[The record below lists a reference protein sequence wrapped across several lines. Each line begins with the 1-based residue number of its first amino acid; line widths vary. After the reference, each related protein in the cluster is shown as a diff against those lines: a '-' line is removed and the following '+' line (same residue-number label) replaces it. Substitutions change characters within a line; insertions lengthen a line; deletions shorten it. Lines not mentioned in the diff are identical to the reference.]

1 MKTLKVLTKA
11 GHSLEEDRP
20 TILECLQEIASHDGG
35 EGGDAAWLVVCID
48 DDSMCDIAVSVI
60 TQAGFEI
67 AP

>member
-11 GHSLEEDRP
+11 GHSLEQDRP

-35 EGGDAAWLVVCID
+35 QEGDGAWLAVSID
-48 DDSMCDIAVSVI
+48 DDSMYDIAVSLI

-67 AP
+67 VP